1 MKAIILAGGKGERLW
16 PLSRERHS
24 KQFINFF
31 GQKTLL
37 QETYERTLVM
47 FAPQDIITVTNQ
59 DYFYY
64 VSHIAQKVSPQL
76 ADNIIA
82 EPARKNTAPAIALAC
97 QYVKEKQKIND
108 DEIVFVFPAD
118 HVMRPIE
125 EFQKMIRT
133 GVEAAESG
141 YLTVFGTNPSKPETG
156 YGYIKAGKPIKS
168 FHKVDCFTEKPDLK
182 TAKKYL
188 KSGKYFWN
196 AGIFAFSLKTFY
208 DELKTYNQPIFD
220 LVSQGFNKA
229 IKNFSNIPAI
239 SMDYAIMEKTKKSA
253 VVKTDII
260 WADLGSWDS
269 FYDVSQKDA
278 NNNVLVGDVRVIN
291 TKNSLVF
298 SNNKLATVLGV
309 NELLIINTD
318 DALLVCKKNDSQ
330 DVKKILNILRDEK
343 KEEAL
348 EPREV
353 YRNWGKYIVSE
364 RGSGYK
370 IKKVFVDP
378 GESLSL
384 QLHKKRSEHWVVV
397 KGKAKITIDKKV
409 LILKKGESAYVAPKT
424 LHRIENPFRE
434 IVEIVEV
441 QNGICEEEDII
452 RFQDKYGRKT
462 INNKKRNG

>member
-24 KQFINFF
+24 KQFISFF

-47 FAPQDIITVTNQ
+47 FAPQDVITVTNQ

-64 VSHIAQKVSPQL
+64 VSHIAAKVSPHL
-76 ADNIIA
+76 ADSIIA

-97 QYVKEKQKIND
+97 QYAKEKFDIS
-108 DEIVFVFPAD
+108 DEEIIFVFPAD
-118 HVMRPIE
+118 HVIKPIE
-125 EFQKMIRT
+125 EFQKMVRT
-133 GVEAAESG
+133 GIEAAQSG
-141 YLTVFGTNPSKPETG
+141 YLTVFGTYPNKPETG
-156 YGYIKAGKPIKS
+156 YGYIKAGKPVKS

-188 KSGKYFWN
+188 RSGKYFWN
-196 AGIFAFSLKTFY
+196 AGIFAFNLGVFCK
-208 DELKTYNQPIFD
+208 ELKEYNQPIWD
-220 LVSQGFNKA
+220 IVSQGFQKA
-229 IKNFSNIPAI
+229 IKNFAKMPSI
-239 SMDYAIMEKTKKSA
+239 SIDYAIMEKTQRSA
-253 VVKTDII
+253 VVKTNII

-269 FYDVSQKDA
+269 FYDVSQKD
-278 NNNVLVGDVRVIN
+278 NDNNVLVGDVRVIN
-291 TKNSLVF
+291 TKDSLVY
-298 SNNKLATVLGV
+298 SNSKLTTVLGV
-309 NELLIINTD
+309 KDLLIINTD

-330 DVKKILNILRDEK
+330 DVKKILSILQSEK

-364 RGSGYK
+364 RGMGYK

-384 QLHKKRSEHWVVV
+384 QLHHKRSEHWVVV
-397 KGKAKITIDKKV
+397 KGKAQITINKKV
-409 LILKKGESAYVAPKT
+409 FVLKKGESAFVPPKT
-424 LHRIENPFRE
+424 LHRIENPFKE

-441 QNGICEEEDII
+441 QNGVCEEEDIV

-462 INNKKRNG
+462 IKKKK